1 MAEGPDRYCG
11 TCGRELSP
19 EDQFCRNCG
28 RPVHTTAHVPTPEAD
43 VSVPPRQQVEDRSV
57 PSQVPHTRGRM
68 PNRDRRSGAPMV
80 AIMLPII
87 ALFVF
92 ALIVGPSVAGAM
104 WARWVANGGG
114 GVLLGVPLVVGFL
127 VLMLWLLRRK

>member
-1 MAEGPDRYCG
+1 
-11 TCGRELSP
+11 
-19 EDQFCRNCG
+19 
-28 RPVHTTAHVPTPEAD
+28 
-43 VSVPPRQQVEDRSV
+43 
-57 PSQVPHTRGRM
+57 M